1 MPTPASGWGFDRGE
15 PIGGL
20 NDMATENQV
29 SLDELLARADV
40 LRYDGQYEEAEQ
52 LYLLILQ
59 QDPDNAA
66 AHHGL
71 GLVYCFHSG
80 RFDESVEELRKAVEL
95 APQNVT
101 YRLNLAKTLTMLGM
115 YEEAKAEFEKV
126 LEIDPAN
133 EEATKQLAY
142 FAEWGI

>member
-1 MPTPASGWGFDRGE
+1 
-15 PIGGL
+15 
-20 NDMATENQV
+20 MATDNQT
-29 SLDELLARADV
+29 SLEALLAQADA
-40 LRYDGQYEEAEQ
+40 LRYDGQYEEAER
-52 LYLLILQ
+52 LYLIILE

-71 GLVYCFHSG
+71 GLVYCFHGG
-80 RFDESVEELRKAVEL
+80 RFEESVEELRKAVAL

-115 YEEAKAEFEKV
+115 YEEAKAVFEKV